1 MQGNVIEGKT
11 ISDENTWHD
20 QQSIFSVIGSG
31 FVTSSWILLHLSKI
45 VLDAPGKGKHDDVIK
60 WKHFPRNW
68 RFVWV
73 ILRSPV
79 NFLHKGQWRGVSMFS
94 LICAWINGWVNTGDA
109 GDLRRQRAHYDVIV
123 MSWALWHLSEMLLN
137 APGKGKNGTIIVSP
151 WDLWYQ
157 YICNSRC
164 QDSHLRSFVPVFR
177 AQWIL
182 CWQYTPLATLIRG

>member
-1 MQGNVIEGKT
+1 MSLRVKSSLTRIRAMINKAF
-11 ISDENTWHD
+11 S
-20 QQSIFSVIGSG
+20 QSLKVVLWRPHGYCYICRK
-31 FVTSSWILLHLSKI
+31 IL
-45 VLDAPGKGKHDDVIK
+45 LDAPGKGKHDDVIK
-60 WKHFPRNW
+60 WKHFPRYW

-73 ILRSPV
+73 ILWSPV
-79 NFLHKGQWRGVSMFS
+79 NSPHKGQWRGVSMFS
-94 LICAWINGWVNTGDA
+94 LIGAWINGRVNTGEA
-109 GDLRRQRAHYDVIV
+109 GDLRRQRTHYDVIV

-137 APGKGKNGTIIVSP
+137 ASGKGKNGLIIVSP

-164 QDSHLRSFVPVFR
+164 KDSHLRSFVPVFR